1 MARFRV
7 SPSRLA
13 RFYFHECER
22 YLRYSTATKEQR
34 KLDNIPPIELDHTL
48 VTKAILESGYEWE
61 REVLDLLGDR
71 AVVADGEGDITD
83 RRHSATE
90 TLTLLA
96 NATSGEAI
104 YQPTLRAPKSFY
116 EDYGLDP
123 ELVEFVDCHPD
134 LLVVDET
141 DEGLQVR
148 VVDAKAT
155 DEMALSHRI
164 QTALYT
170 LLLHHVLIEAG
181 HEEGL
186 TTAREGG
193 VWLYGQDDPEWFEL
207 ALITPQLETF
217 LTHKLS
223 PLLETPAAEAF
234 WHLAFRCEW
243 CDYYSHCREEAERTD
258 DVSLVPYLSTFAKR
272 HLHDVAGVETVDD
285 LRTLLKRKDR
295 DSLLAGSASLDGRAH
310 ELELLVDALEDGDE
324 RPTGAAS
331 IGMPVGEQV
340 RLVLTLQSEPVSGA
354 LYGFAINRL
363 FGAGIFD
370 STNETICRV
379 AANDDAETVNEL
391 RRDLVRDLV
400 GILNPVH
407 EHNADH
413 EEWVDQKSLQAY
425 VFDSYERTLLVES
438 LLLSVQ
444 DPEVAP
450 DALALLFY
458 FQHPD
463 IAEADD
469 HPASEVFFPLV
480 VLTSVVRSLLALPIP
495 VAYRF
500 ADVVKALAPS
510 EYAFDYEHNDF
521 WSFALSNRM
530 KSNAIFE
537 VWNRDRADLIPNI
550 EGELKRRVWAASSV
564 INGIRERLDG
574 SGAIFAWPPKFFLPE
589 GFGFRDPVLSR
600 LAFVT
605 RYEEV
610 LAYLSTRNARSET
623 AAERYATGSSLLLQY
638 EGDDWFRLIGP
649 SVGQEVD
656 VDDFPNFLLTV
667 DDHAGRRARLAY
679 DDFAYRRKMWA
690 PKQRPVALA
699 SICEVTE
706 NNRIRLDLK
715 VGQAWTPLTKKQT
728 SVLEERYTDWNSG
741 HVIGELRELDDHGSS
756 WFAQLVANPRSTA
769 GAVVG
774 NESFRADAL
783 ELAGEHQMTP
793 SQLAAFTGLLDSD
806 VQLVW
811 GPPGTGK
818 THFLA
823 VAVLSLLEAHRR
835 NDQPISVLVTGF
847 TNAAIDNC
855 LDKIATLQ
863 AERHV
868 VGGDFGLR
876 KLKGST
882 PLVETLDPGSACGF
896 CVRHPLAVIGATVWQ
911 ARKTPA
917 DQHQYDVVVID
928 EGSQLTVAQAAL
940 AIRRLKPGGRL
951 VIAGDD
957 KQLPPIVQGA
967 YPEVDGEPVLHRS
980 ILECLRGV
988 DDDGAPLATLLENF
1002 RMCDTLCEYPRHS
1015 IYPEEYIP
1023 ATRAIGEAKPVYAS
1037 EPGSSPDTPAEEA
1050 ELLRAV
1056 LDPDFAAVMCV
1067 LDGVKATAEN
1077 AVEAAMVADLAVEL
1091 RRLWPEGTD
1100 EEFWAERL
1108 FIVSPHNA
1116 QIRAIHREL
1125 AARRTWDSK
1134 PFVGTVDK
1142 MQGQECDVVIVSYG
1156 VSDVE
1161 YALREKEFI
1170 YSLNRLNVAITR
1182 ARLKSI
1188 VLLSRSLLEPPVQAL
1203 DRDDVAAGI
1212 AFMQGVAK
1220 FCEGGD
1226 PVETRTGGAEVK
1238 IERSASRHGP

>member
-22 YLRYSTATKEQR
+22 YLRYSTATKQQR
-34 KLDNIPPIELDHTL
+34 KIDGIPPIELDRTL
-48 VTKAILESGYEWE
+48 VTKAILESGFEWE
-61 REVLDLLGDR
+61 REVLGQLGDR
-71 AVVADGEGDITD
+71 AVIAAGEGDVTD
-83 RRHSATE
+83 RRHSADE
-90 TLTLLA
+90 TLALLA
-96 NATSGEAI
+96 TATAGDAI
-104 YQPTLRAPKSFY
+104 YQPTLRAPRSFY
-116 EDYGLDP
+116 EAYGLDP
-123 ELVEFVDCHPD
+123 DLVEFVDCHPD
-134 LLVVDET
+134 LLFVEET
-141 DEGLQVR
+141 DDGLQVR

-186 TTAREGG
+186 TTSREGG
-193 VWLYGQDDPEWFEL
+193 VWLHGQDEPEWFEL
-207 ALITPQLETF
+207 ALISPQLETF
-217 LTHKLS
+217 LTHELS
-223 PLLETPAAEAF
+223 PLLEMPAADAF

-243 CDYYSHCREEAERTD
+243 CDYYSHCRDEAERTD

-272 HLHDVAGVETVDD
+272 HLHDVAGVETVAD

-295 DSLLAGSASLDGRAH
+295 DQLLAGSASLDGRAH
-310 ELELLVDALEDGDE
+310 ELALLVDALEDGQE
-324 RPTGAAS
+324 RATGAAS

-340 RLVLTLQSEPVSGA
+340 RLVLTLQSEPVSGD
-354 LYGFAINRL
+354 LYGYAINRL
-363 FGAGIFD
+363 FGAGIFET
-370 STNETICRV
+370 TNETIARV
-379 AANDDAETVNEL
+379 AANGDDETVTEL

-400 GILNPVH
+400 SILRPVH

-413 EEWVDQKSLQAY
+413 HEWTDQKSLQAY

-444 DPEVAP
+444 DPEVAA

-463 IAEADD
+463 IAEADE

-480 VLTSVVRSLLALPIP
+480 VLTSVVRNLLALPIP

-510 EYAFDYEHNDF
+510 EYAFEYQHNDF

-537 VWNRDRADLIPNI
+537 VWHRDRDDLVPNI

-564 INGIRERLDG
+564 INGVRERLDG
-574 SGAIFAWPPKFFLPE
+574 TGAIFAWPPKFFLPE

-623 AAERYATGSSLLLQY
+623 AAERYATGSSYLVQY
-638 EGDDWFRLIGP
+638 EGDDWFRLMGP
-649 SVGQEVD
+649 SVGQD
-656 VDDFPNFLLTV
+656 VQIDDFPNFLLTV
-667 DDHAGRRARLAY
+667 DDEAGRRARLAY
-679 DDFAYRRKMWA
+679 DDFAYRRAMWA

-699 SICEVTE
+699 SVPEVTDDG
-706 NNRIRLDLK
+706 RVRLDLK
-715 VGQAWTPLTKKQT
+715 IGKAWTALRKQQT
-728 SVLEERYTDWNSG
+728 CVLEARYTDWNSG
-741 HVIGELRELDDHGSS
+741 HVISELSELDADGRS
-756 WFAQLVANPRSTA
+756 WFARLVADPRSTA
-769 GAVVG
+769 RPVAVPPPL
-774 NESFRADAL
+774 RADAL
-783 ELAGEHQMTP
+783 ELATAHQMTP
-793 SQLAAFTGLLDSD
+793 SQLAAFTGVLDSD

-835 NDQPISVLVTGF
+835 ASRPISVLVTGF

-855 LDKIATLQ
+855 LDKIATLE

-868 VGGDFGLR
+868 VGGEFGLR
-876 KLKGST
+876 KLKVST
-882 PLVETLDPGSACGF
+882 PLARALDPGSACGF
-896 CVRHPLAVIGATVWQ
+896 CVRNDLAVIGATVWQ

-940 AIRRLKPGGRL
+940 AIHRLKPGGRL

-957 KQLPPIVQGA
+957 RQLPPIVQGA
-967 YPEVDGEPVLHRS
+967 YPETQGEPVLHRS

-1002 RMCDTLCEYPRHS
+1002 RMCDTLCEYPRTS
-1015 IYPEEYIP
+1015 IYPESYIP
-1023 ATRAIGEAKPVYAS
+1023 ATRSIGEAKPVYSSA
-1037 EPGSSPDTPAEEA
+1037 PGSALDDPPEQASM
-1050 ELLRAV
+1050 LRAI
-1056 LDPDFAAVMCV
+1056 LDPDYAAVMCV
-1067 LDGVKATAEN
+1067 LDGVRATAEN
-1077 AVEAAMVADLAVEL
+1077 AVEAAIVADLAVEL

-1116 QIRAIHREL
+1116 QIRAIQREL
-1125 AARRTWDSK
+1125 AARRVWGSK

-1203 DRDDVAAGI
+1203 DREDVAAGI
-1212 AFMQGVAK
+1212 AFMQGFAR
-1220 FCEGGD
+1220 FCEEGD
-1226 PVETRTGGAEVK
+1226 RDETISGLADRLDVL
-1238 IERSASRHGP
+1238 RR